1 MERKFFIQL
10 VIVLLSHACVYAQN
24 ATNNCD
30 VNGDGKI
37 DYADAATVLASVNNK
52 LTTSTSGNVCA
63 SGPLNVFMFGAKGDG
78 VTDDTEAIQRG
89 IDFLAS
95 RGGGKLFFPYTPNGY
110 LLASPA
116 KEYASNGRIVRAQLV
131 IPPGNSNIYLEGE
144 MPCKLLYSYQVRLP
158 ESVKD
163 NYTPTTFGMPIT
175 NTCLHSTWDAPEVT
189 DSEERPW
196 AVIAAPEGDD
206 CAGRFSHTM
215 FSMRNLEIRVHLSKD
230 KMYPTTSGAFL
241 KNISRI
247 NIQDCQFC
255 LDDNV
260 GDTNLGKYLLEN
272 PCHTVGLHTSGDQN
286 DNQVLN
292 NVAVQGFR
300 YGFVLGEH
308 VVADYL
314 YVHNCEEAI
323 VFHDA
328 THLSV
333 INHIVAQHNKV
344 ILSTSRNRLFGNKPA
359 RVNVMISSL
368 NFEGGQTVPL
378 PPKVSKLV
386 YGIYDPDNRLHG
398 SIVWHEPWGA
408 GVFPIEGASHFKV
421 KKFDSP
427 D

>member
-1 MERKFFIQL
+1 MKKAIL
-10 VIVLLSHACVYAQN
+10 AL
-24 ATNNCD
+24 
-30 VNGDGKI
+30 G
-37 DYADAATVLASVNNK
+37 VLA
-52 LTTSTSGNVCA
+52 LMTTGCNSHYSTKELEKACINGT
-63 SGPLNVFMFGAKGDG
+63 LNVYMFGAKGDG

-89 IDFLAS
+89 IDFLAA
-95 RGGGKLFFPYTPNGY
+95 RGGGKLYFPFTPNGY

-116 KEYASNGRIVRAQLV
+116 KEYASDGRLVRAQLV
-131 IPPGNSNIYLEGE
+131 LPPDNFNILLEGE

-163 NYTPTTFGMPIT
+163 NFSPTTFGMPIT

-189 DSEERPW
+189 DPEERPW
-196 AVIAAPEGDD
+196 SVIAAPEGDS
-206 CAGRFSHTM
+206 CAGRFSM
-215 FSMRNLEIRVHLSKD
+215 SSFSMRNLEIRVHLNKD

-286 DNQVLN
+286 DNQVIR

-314 YVHNCEEAI
+314 YVHNCEEGI

-333 INHIVAQHNKV
+333 INHIVAQHNRV
-344 ILSTSRNRLFGNKPA
+344 ILSTSRGMLFGNKPA
-359 RVNVMISSL
+359 RVNLIVNSL

-378 PPKVSKLV
+378 PPMVSKLV
-386 YGIYDPDNRLHG
+386 YGIYDPDDRLHG
-398 SIVWHEPWGA
+398 SITWHEPWGA
-408 GVFPIEGASHFKV
+408 NVFPVEGASHFKV
-421 KKFDSP
+421 ERF
-427 D
+427 

>member
-1 MERKFFIQL
+1 M
-10 VIVLLSHACVYAQN
+10 
-24 ATNNCD
+24 
-30 VNGDGKI
+30 
-37 DYADAATVLASVNNK
+37 
-52 LTTSTSGNVCA
+52 
-63 SGPLNVFMFGAKGDG
+63 
-78 VTDDTEAIQRG
+78 
-89 IDFLAS
+89 
-95 RGGGKLFFPYTPNGY
+95 
-110 LLASPA
+110 
-116 KEYASNGRIVRAQLV
+116 
-131 IPPGNSNIYLEGE
+131 
-144 MPCKLLYSYQVRLP
+144 
-158 ESVKD
+158 
-163 NYTPTTFGMPIT
+163 
-175 NTCLHSTWDAPEVT
+175 
-189 DSEERPW
+189 
-196 AVIAAPEGDD
+196 
-206 CAGRFSHTM
+206 
-215 FSMRNLEIRVHLSKD
+215 
-230 KMYPTTSGAFL
+230 
-241 KNISRI
+241 
-247 NIQDCQFC
+247 
-255 LDDNV
+255 
-260 GDTNLGKYLLEN
+260 
-272 PCHTVGLHTSGDQN
+272 
-286 DNQVLN
+286 LN